1 MGFIFLVIEILAALI
16 VLAAGWFILPY
27 LLRRLSE
34 ARLARLCKAQKAIV
48 LSYDDGPG
56 PALTQALLDLL
67 DGRGVATF
75 FILGRRA
82 EVNGDTVA
90 RAIREGHEVAS
101 HSFHHTNAWKVGP
114 LRAARDLAAGI
125 RTVRDLGGNADLYR
139 PPYGK
144 LTLATLID
152 GLLRRQRFGWWTIDS
167 KDTKDGP
174 ARRGV
179 DDILDQITLQGGGVV
194 LMHDF
199 DKSPPPDDSIPHGDY
214 VISLTTRIIEFAGQN
229 GYRLMRLGDVLN
241 TRQDRLQIGAQGRT
255 RDQTQA
261 QTQGGAPE

>member
-1 MGFIFLVIEILAALI
+1 MIEILALAALI
-16 VLAAGWFILPY
+16 LVAGWFVLPFV
-27 LLRRLSE
+27 LRRFGE

-56 PALTQALLDLL
+56 PSLTQALLDLL

-75 FILGRRA
+75 FVLGRRA
-82 EVNGDTVA
+82 EAEGDTVA
-90 RAIREGHEVAS
+90 RAISEGHEVAS

-125 RTVRDLGGNADLYR
+125 RTVRGLGGNANLYR

-144 LTLATLID
+144 QTLATLID
-152 GLLRRQRFGWWTIDS
+152 ASLRHQRSGWWTIDTN
-167 KDTKDGP
+167 DTKASH
-174 ARRGV
+174 ARRAA
-179 DDILDQITLQGGGVV
+179 DDILAQIVRQGGGVV

-199 DKSPPPDDSIPHGDY
+199 DKSPAPDDSIPHGDY

-241 TRQDRLQIGAQGRT
+241 TRQDRSQIAAQGRT
-255 RDQTQA
+255 QAQTRAQTRA
-261 QTQGGAPE
+261 QTQGDAPE